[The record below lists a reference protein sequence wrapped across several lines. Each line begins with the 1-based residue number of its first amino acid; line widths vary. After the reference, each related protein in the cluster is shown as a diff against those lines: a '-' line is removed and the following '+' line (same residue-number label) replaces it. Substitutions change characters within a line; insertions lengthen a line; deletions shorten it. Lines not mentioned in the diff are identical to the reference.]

1 MKRKRNIGRSIFKAK
16 QLRLSRLLSPK
27 DDGKHFLQNDDRNI
41 SSNDII
47 HDDGGG
53 VIINNSIVTFDDIAR
68 SSTERVQVYRA
79 RQMENLNSSQSKSHR
94 KTVAERVRE
103 YRQRQTQQ
111 IHDAKNQTHNIDE
124 NSDIS
129 EVSNESDVSL
139 DEDVR

>member
-1 MKRKRNIGRSIFKAK
+1 
-16 QLRLSRLLSPK
+16 
-27 DDGKHFLQNDDRNI
+27 
-41 SSNDII
+41 
-47 HDDGGG
+47 
-53 VIINNSIVTFDDIAR
+53 
-68 SSTERVQVYRA
+68 
-79 RQMENLNSSQSKSHR
+79 MENLNSSQSKSHR